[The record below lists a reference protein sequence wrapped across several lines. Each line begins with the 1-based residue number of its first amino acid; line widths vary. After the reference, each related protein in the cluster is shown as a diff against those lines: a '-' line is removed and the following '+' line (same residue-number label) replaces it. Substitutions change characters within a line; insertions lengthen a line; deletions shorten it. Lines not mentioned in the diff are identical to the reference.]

1 MSRTATMQRHECRCG
16 TLKRAPHRVRQMTV
30 ARLVL
35 ALVVSG
41 ASFAQTNDIKIL
53 PVRGNIYM
61 LSGAGANITV
71 SAGPDGIL
79 LVDTGTAQMTVKV
92 LAALNDLARTINTS
106 GLPNKN
112 VPPTKPI
119 RYIIN
124 TGIRADH
131 SGGNEKLAAA
141 GQTFTGGNVSGNL
154 QDAAE
159 GAAIVAHENALN
171 RLTEQKLTFKALPTE
186 TFFTDSKKLSH
197 FFNGEGVQIIHE
209 PNAQSD
215 GDSLVWFR
223 GSDVI
228 SAGDIFLTT
237 TYPVIDMARGGNVQ
251 GVLNGLN
258 RIIDLAIPEFRSEG
272 GTMVIPGHGRI
283 SDIAD
288 VAYYRDMVTI
298 VRDRVQDMIKRNM
311 TLAQIK
317 DSRPTLDYDGRYGS
331 PDAFLESV
339 YRSLT
344 QSSSTAGAK
353 K

>member
-1 MSRTATMQRHECRCG
+1 
-16 TLKRAPHRVRQMTV
+16 
-30 ARLVL
+30 
-35 ALVVSG
+35 
-41 ASFAQTNDIKIL
+41 
-53 PVRGNIYM
+53 M

-79 LVDTGTAQMTVKV
+79 LVDSGSAQMSGPV
-92 LAALNDLARTINTS
+92 LAALSDLAKQINTS
-106 GLPNKN
+106 GVANKN

-119 RYIIN
+119 RYIVN
-124 TGIRADH
+124 TSLWADH
-131 SGGNEKLAAA
+131 IGGNEALAAA
-141 GQTFTGGNVSGNL
+141 GATYTGGNVSGSL
-154 QDAAE
+154 ADASE
-159 GAAIVAHENALN
+159 GAAIVAHENVLN
-171 RLTEQKLTFKALPTE
+171 RLSEMKLPFKALPTE

-209 PNAQSD
+209 PNAPTD
-215 GDSLVWFR
+215 GDSMVWFR

-228 SAGDIFLTT
+228 AAGDIFLTT

-258 RIIDLAIPEFRSEG
+258 RIIDMAIPEFRSEG

-283 SDIAD
+283 SDMAD

-298 VRDRVQDMIKRNM
+298 LRDRIQDMIKRNM

-317 DSRPTLDYDGRYGS
+317 DSRPALDYDGRYGS
-331 PDAFLESV
+331 SDAFIETV
-339 YRSLT
+339 YKSLT
-344 QSSSTAGAK
+344 QK

>member
-1 MSRTATMQRHECRCG
+1 VRHREFISRPIDNRSQIDN
-16 TLKRAPHRVRQMTV
+16 LPHIALLALALSTV
-30 ARLVL
+30 A
-35 ALVVSG
+35 
-41 ASFAQTNDIKIL
+41 FAQSTEIKIL

-79 LVDTGTAQMTVKV
+79 LVDSGSAQMTTKV
-92 LAALNDLARTINTS
+92 LAALNDLAKTINTA
-106 GLPNKN
+106 GVANKN

-124 TGIRADH
+124 TGTRADH
-131 SGGNEKLAAA
+131 VGGNEKLAAA
-141 GQTFTGGNVSGNL
+141 GETFTGGNVSGNL

-159 GAAIVAHENALN
+159 GAAIVAHENTLN
-171 RLTEQKLTFKALPTE
+171 RLSELKLPFKALPTE

-237 TYPVIDMARGGNVQ
+237 TYPVIDTAHGGNVQ

-258 RIIDLAIPEFRSEG
+258 RIIDMAIPEFRSEG

-298 VRDRVQDMIKRNM
+298 VRDRVQDMIKRGM

-317 DSRPTLDYDGRYGS
+317 DSRPTLDYDGRYGP

-344 QSSSTAGAK
+344 QPGLTQQGAK

>member
-1 MSRTATMQRHECRCG
+1 MA
-16 TLKRAPHRVRQMTV
+16 
-30 ARLVL
+30 L
-35 ALVVSG
+35 ALVICTT
-41 ASFAQTNDIKIL
+41 AFAQTTDIKIL
-53 PVRGNIYM
+53 PVRGNTYM
-61 LSGAGANITV
+61 LTGAGANITV

-79 LVDTGTAQMTVKV
+79 LVDSGTTQMSTKV
-92 LAALNDLARTINTS
+92 LAALNDLAKTINTA
-106 GLPNKN
+106 GVANKN

-124 TGIRADH
+124 TGTRPDH
-131 SGGNEKLAAA
+131 VGGNEKLAAA

-154 QDAAE
+154 QDASE
-159 GAAIVAHENALN
+159 GAAIVAHENLLN
-171 RLTEQKLTFKALPTE
+171 RLSSPGPGEPKLSFKALPTE

-237 TYPVIDMARGGNVQ
+237 TYPVIDLAHGGNVQ
-251 GVLNGLN
+251 GILNGLN
-258 RIIDLAIPEFRSEG
+258 RIIDMAIPEFRSEG

-298 VRDRVQDMIKRNM
+298 VRDRVQDMVKRGM

-317 DSRPTLDYDGRYGS
+317 DSRATLDYDGRYGS

-344 QSSSTAGAK
+344 QQPGAK